1 MREVTADQLKS
12 DAAAYIG
19 EQFKR
24 ILAGTV
30 NPNRQQL
37 SVIGPILKQGD
48 TRDLVILLMCGFAAR
63 VAEQAL
69 KD

>member
-12 DAAAYIG
+12 DAVVYINR
-19 EQFKR
+19 QFER
-24 ILAGTV
+24 ILHG

-37 SVIGPILKQGD
+37 SVVGPILKLGD
-48 TRDLVILLMCGFAAR
+48 TRDLVILLMCGFAAQ